1 MSRRMATGIVI
12 VVVALTT
19 AAIVIDQTGV
29 VHAVGKT
36 DLEIEF
42 LVTDESSGSP
52 IPSAHLEVQTEDDS
66 LSVMHEVIVDEQ
78 TDIHGVVS
86 RLQTGAG
93 CCWRRSTLGLRD
105 AFSVDVPMWRYR
117 VSADGY
123 EETDWF
129 YLSLEADQKQHLHWV
144 ESGKSK
150 LVVPVE
156 LRKSL

>member
-1 MSRRMATGIVI
+1 MATGIVI

-52 IPSAHLEVQTEDDS
+52 IPSAHLKVQTEDDS

-86 RLQTGAG
+86 TLQTGAV
-93 CCWRRSTLGLRD
+93 CCWKRSTLGFRD

-129 YLSLEADQKQHLHWV
+129 YLSLEADQKRNGRV
-144 ESGKSK
+144 ISSGRYR
-150 LVVPVE
+150 LVMPVV
-156 LRKSL
+156 LSQL